1 VTRSDLR
8 DRIAAALQ
16 QADRQTAL
24 AGTGLLSYSS
34 LADAVIRELGLK
46 IQVAGP
52 DGIVGTGKWRY
63 VTDFF
68 EPEPHDTMSDAE
80 CDALGLPDRKAAMY
94 RRASVE
100 NLHKEAIRMQD
111 NE

>member
-1 VTRSDLR
+1 
-8 DRIAAALQ
+8 
-16 QADRQTAL
+16 
-24 AGTGLLSYSS
+24 
-34 LADAVIRELGLK
+34 
-46 IQVAGP
+46 
-52 DGIVGTGKWRY
+52 
-63 VTDFF
+63 
-68 EPEPHDTMSDAE
+68 MSDAE